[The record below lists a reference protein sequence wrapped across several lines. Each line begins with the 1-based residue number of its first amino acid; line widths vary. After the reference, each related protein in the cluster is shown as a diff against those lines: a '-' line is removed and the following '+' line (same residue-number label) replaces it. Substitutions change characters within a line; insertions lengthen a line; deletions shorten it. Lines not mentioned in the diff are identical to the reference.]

1 MVWYLGSFEV
11 KRIQNINLS
20 SHNRIRL
27 CYLNP
32 RVLHYNSH
40 PSGLERNGTF
50 FDNMVCGVLA
60 GLKLNLIGRCHWRL
74 CWVND
79 GAWNKMIYTTF
90 FSNRQCFLMFFS
102 FWKKAWVLKVIFDD
116 VFLKWSKTTA
126 FWELPTPTLLLSH
139 VVDSGL
145 NFPNLQA
152 LECSDNHRILKSG
165 PSQWK

>member
-1 MVWYLGSFEV
+1 MVCYLGSFEV

-50 FDNMVCGVLA
+50 FDNTVCSVLA
-60 GLKLNLIGRCHWRL
+60 GLKLNLIGRCHWSL

-102 FWKKAWVLKVIFDD
+102 FWKKAWVLKVFFDD

-126 FWELPTPTLLLSH
+126 FWELPTHTLLLSH
-139 VVDSGL
+139 VVDSRL
-145 NFPNLQA
+145 NFLNLQA
-152 LECSDNHRILKSG
+152 LECSDNLRILKSG
-165 PSQWK
+165 PSQWI